1 MLIFKKVRLSLQQS
15 IALGFL
21 LIILL
26 GTALLSLPI
35 SNRSAQALSF
45 ADALFTATSATCV
58 TGLVIFDTYTQFTQF
73 GQLVILLLI
82 QIGGLGFMS
91 VSIFFLMVVGRKI
104 SIKERSL
111 LMESIN
117 TPQIGGAVK
126 LVKRVLF
133 ITVILE
139 FAGALLLSLR
149 FIPRVGTTRGIY
161 FGIFHAVSAF
171 CNAGFDLM
179 GSFKPYGSLAPFS
192 GDLIVN
198 LVVVLL
204 IISGGIGFIV
214 WDDLMNN
221 GLRIHRYKL
230 HTKVV
235 LSVTPVLIILSAV
248 LFYFLEKDHAFAE
261 MPVGERLLA
270 ALFQAVTPRTAG
282 FSTVNTSGLSEVGI
296 VMTMVLMF
304 IGASPGSTG
313 GGVKTSTFLVILLSV
328 ISYIRNRN
336 DLNIYGRRL
345 EDSLVRRAFSSIT
358 VYLMLVVSGVILILL
373 NQNLPFEKVLF
384 EAFSAIGTV
393 GLSLGVTRELNTYSR
408 FVIILLMFIGRI
420 GSLSLAMALAERKH
434 QNVLR
439 NISERISIG

>member
-58 TGLVIFDTYTQFTQF
+58 TGLVIFDTYSQFTQF

-82 QIGGLGFMS
+82 QIGGLGVMS

-248 LFYFLEKDHAFAE
+248 LFYFLE
-261 MPVGERLLA
+261 
-270 ALFQAVTPRTAG
+270 
-282 FSTVNTSGLSEVGI
+282 
-296 VMTMVLMF
+296 
-304 IGASPGSTG
+304 
-313 GGVKTSTFLVILLSV
+313 
-328 ISYIRNRN
+328 
-336 DLNIYGRRL
+336 
-345 EDSLVRRAFSSIT
+345 
-358 VYLMLVVSGVILILL
+358 
-373 NQNLPFEKVLF
+373 
-384 EAFSAIGTV
+384 
-393 GLSLGVTRELNTYSR
+393 
-408 FVIILLMFIGRI
+408 
-420 GSLSLAMALAERKH
+420 
-434 QNVLR
+434 
-439 NISERISIG
+439 

>member
-1 MLIFKKVRLSLQQS
+1 
-15 IALGFL
+15 
-21 LIILL
+21 
-26 GTALLSLPI
+26 
-35 SNRSAQALSF
+35 
-45 ADALFTATSATCV
+45 
-58 TGLVIFDTYTQFTQF
+58 
-73 GQLVILLLI
+73 
-82 QIGGLGFMS
+82 
-91 VSIFFLMVVGRKI
+91 
-104 SIKERSL
+104 
-111 LMESIN
+111 
-117 TPQIGGAVK
+117 
-126 LVKRVLF
+126 
-133 ITVILE
+133 
-139 FAGALLLSLR
+139 
-149 FIPRVGTTRGIY
+149 
-161 FGIFHAVSAF
+161 
-171 CNAGFDLM
+171 
-179 GSFKPYGSLAPFS
+179 
-192 GDLIVN
+192 
-198 LVVVLL
+198 
-204 IISGGIGFIV
+204 
-214 WDDLMNN
+214 
-221 GLRIHRYKL
+221 
-230 HTKVV
+230 
-235 LSVTPVLIILSAV
+235 
-248 LFYFLEKDHAFAE
+248 
-261 MPVGERLLA
+261 
-270 ALFQAVTPRTAG
+270 
-282 FSTVNTSGLSEVGI
+282 VNTSGLSEVGI